1 MIETFTFHSVV
12 FSLFFHK
19 DFLAWLL
26 LNFYLILIAY
36 LIIVIIFCK
45 MLLVYVIY
53 IRIDNL
59 ILIIFLFVW
68 LYVYLFSLTIAL
80 ICSTKKI
87 LSIILPKIYWYRL
100 KTHIHRLLRSHRFVR
115 QKVNCIRWSERCV
128 CQKSRE
134 LIIYILWYI
143 KFSWRTLFAKILTR
157 QFFLFHLYLYFTN

>member
-1 MIETFTFHSVV
+1 MIETFTFHSV

-45 MLLVYVIY
+45 ILLVYVIY

-87 LSIILPKIYWYRL
+87 LSIISPKIYWHTL
-100 KTHIHRLLRSHRFVR
+100 TTDIHRILRSHRFVR
-115 QKVNCIRWSERCV
+115 QKVHCISWTQTCDMLKNIRKFARNLGNSLFIFYGI
-128 CQKSRE
+128 KF
-134 LIIYILWYI
+134 IINNFAKYIL
-143 KFSWRTLFAKILTR
+143 S
-157 QFFLFHLYLYFTN
+157 